1 MIEFTNQMWKGVKN
15 SKKNADVI
23 CRWSLVPLVSSGT
36 TGGNFCPGFQSS
48 GGRDPR
54 SSRLVTNLSVAAGL
68 PAKSGTCS
76 GYKDQDK

>member
-1 MIEFTNQMWKGVKN
+1 MNDRIHVSNVEGGQKF
-15 SKKNADVI
+15 KKIADVI

-36 TGGNFCPGFQSS
+36 AGSNFCPGFQSS

-54 SSRLVTNLSVAAGL
+54 SSKLVTNLSVAAGL

-76 GYKDQDK
+76 GY